1 MGSRVSASSYRV
13 SASSSRGSA
22 SSSRVCG
29 SIVSRGL
36 LLLLLNQFNAPI
48 LSKNCVDVGNLLLG
62 ILPPVR
68 LLIKYSN
75 TSFLLGIAKL
85 CIIGSIT
92 VKSLTACFI
101 ALQVIIFTV
110 GLTSFLF
117 L

>member
-1 MGSRVSASSYRV
+1 MGSRVSVSSSRG
-13 SASSSRGSA
+13 SASFSRGSA

-29 SIVSRGL
+29 SIVSRG

-101 ALQVIIFTV
+101 ALQVIILTV